1 MRALVLAG
9 MMAASIGACGQQP
22 VRVETDPDPVSA
34 AIPASDSP
42 DIVAAIRSSVR
53 YLGEEGDRWLEGEVW
68 VQDGK
73 GCVSCHHVGYAL
85 WSRGEAERAGVP
97 FPADGT
103 DDLERRT
110 VEFLAQPG
118 KTRVVSATQMIMA
131 EAHSENDLALIRSD
145 SKPAGNWRARG
156 QFPSQKRGEEEGD
169 DVASLWALAALATL
183 EPLDGET
190 QARRTRALEW
200 VAEAEPG
207 VSSEWTAARLV
218 VASQQEEDERVLA
231 LLDEILATQNEDGGW
246 SWLEDDPSNPF
257 STGQIVYA
265 LGTLG
270 DDRVRDALWRGV
282 DYLLANQQADGTW
295 VTPSDLIS
303 TKPSEKKEYI
313 YRYWGTAWASL
324 ALSRAFGLE
333 EPASQ
338 AGS

>member
-1 MRALVLAG
+1 MV
-9 MMAASIGACGQQP
+9 AASIGACGPQP
-22 VRVETDPDPVSA
+22 VRVETDPAPA
-34 AIPASDSP
+34 AIPASSDTP
-42 DIVAAIRSSVR
+42 DITAAIRSSLR
-53 YLGEEGDRWLEGEVW
+53 YLEEDGDRWLEGEVW
-68 VQDGK
+68 VQDGQ

-85 WSRGEAERAGVP
+85 WSHREAERAGVP
-97 FPADGT
+97 FTTDEI
-103 DDLERRT
+103 DDLQRRAID
-110 VEFLAQPG
+110 FLAQPG
-118 KTRVVSATQMIMA
+118 KVRVVSATQMIMA
-131 EAHSENDLALIRSD
+131 QAHSENDLALIRSD

-190 QARRTRALEW
+190 EKRRARALEW
-200 VAEAEPG
+200 VGGADPG
-207 VSSEWTAARLV
+207 VSSEWTAARLI
-218 VASQQEEDERVLA
+218 VASQQAEDERVSA
-231 LLDEILATQNEDGGW
+231 LLDEILATQNENGGW

-270 DDRVRDALWRGV
+270 DDRARDALWRGV

-295 VTPSDLIS
+295 ETPSNLIS

-324 ALSRAFGLE
+324 GLSRALGLE
-333 EPASQ
+333 GPAPESL
-338 AGS
+338 